1 MTDLKIK
8 VRGLCKSFGR
18 KVVLKDLDLDVPKG
32 QSLVV
37 IGGSG
42 TGKSVLIKCII
53 GLMKPD
59 KARSRST
66 ATR

>member
-1 MTDLKIK
+1 MSGDLKIK

-18 KVVLKDLDLDVPKG
+18 KVVLHDLDLDVPKG

-42 TGKSVLIKCII
+42 SGK
-53 GLMKPD
+53 
-59 KARSRST
+59 
-66 ATR
+66 